1 MATPQET
8 IANRVRLCWP
18 GFKILE
24 NQTVEE
30 LRHWIRAEI
39 DQLNEAFAVL
49 EDESI
54 VGPDGS
60 RKLTDPVFTTPAG

>member
-1 MATPQET
+1 MTKQRET
-8 IANRVRLCWP
+8 IADRVKLCWP

-30 LRHWIRAEI
+30 LRHWIKAEI

-49 EDESI
+49 EDEAT
-54 VGPDGS
+54 VGPDS
-60 RKLTDPVFTTPAG
+60 SCKLTDPVFAQRNQ

>member
-1 MATPQET
+1 MTSPQET
-8 IANRVRLCWP
+8 IADRVKLCWP

-30 LRHWIRAEI
+30 LRHWIKAEI
-39 DQLNEAFAVL
+39 EQLHDAFEVL

-60 RKLTDPVFTTPAG
+60 CKLTAPVFAPQKE

>member
-1 MATPQET
+1 MTKQRET
-8 IANRVRLCWP
+8 IADRVKLCWP

-30 LRHWIRAEI
+30 LRHWIKAEV

-49 EDESI
+49 EDDSI

-60 RKLTDPVFTTPAG
+60 SKLTEPVFEQRDK